1 MSNKEELIEQYQKNN
16 VKIETFAET
25 LIDEF
30 KTKGFLDADQS
41 KWLIEYLLI
50 ERGD

>member
-1 MSNKEELIEQYQKNN
+1 MNKEELILQYQKKEVN
-16 VKIETFAET
+16 IETFAET

-50 ERGD
+50 ERNNL